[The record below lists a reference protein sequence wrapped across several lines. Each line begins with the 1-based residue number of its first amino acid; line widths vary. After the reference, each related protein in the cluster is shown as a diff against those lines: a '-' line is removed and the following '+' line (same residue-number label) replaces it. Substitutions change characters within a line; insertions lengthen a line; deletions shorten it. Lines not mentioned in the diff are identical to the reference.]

1 MATDAPGPEPA
12 AAESPAASAR
22 APAPA
27 ERRRALIRLLET
39 WREVG
44 RDLAVAACGAPAG
57 VRHLELLEELSRAAQ
72 GLPAQDLVR
81 FLERL
86 DGLAAAVD
94 AYANPEL
101 ALDVLLLG
109 WVRPASVAA
118 EAA

>member
-1 MATDAPGPEPA
+1 
-12 AAESPAASAR
+12 
-22 APAPA
+22 
-27 ERRRALIRLLET
+27 LLEI

-44 RDLAVAACGAPAG
+44 RDVAVAAWGAPVG
-57 VRHLELLEELSRAAQ
+57 VRHLELLEELSRAAR
-72 GLPAQDLVR
+72 GLSSPELLR

-101 ALDVLLLG
+101 ALDVLLLDWG
-109 WVRPASVAA
+109 RPASATS